1 MTVHASLEQ
10 LSSYL
15 DAELVERERVD
26 VEEHLSECDGCRS
39 RLAGLRGVVTR
50 LESLDHQAPPADLAF
65 LVERRVA
72 MEADRTGLRAAL
84 EETVKTFMLQ
94 PSLTP
99 IFGLVVALALIF
111 YLFSFGVAREQAG
124 GTRLVVPPP
133 VADSAPSPGAT
144 RTIDGREFRHSG
156 ELWIESGLEPVTTIE
171 ALDLTGAESVP
182 PELAPFAELGGTVWL
197 TYEGRA
203 VAVVFP

>member
-15 DAELVERERVD
+15 DAELVERDRVD
-26 VEEHLSECDGCRS
+26 VEEHLAECESCRS

-65 LVERRVA
+65 MVERRVA
-72 MEADRTGLRAAL
+72 MEADRTGLRAGL

-111 YLFSFGVAREQAG
+111 YLFSFGVAREQAT

-133 VADSAPSPGAT
+133 VVESPAGPGAT
-144 RTIDGREFRHSG
+144 RTIEGREFRLSG
-156 ELWIESGLEPVTTIE
+156 ELWIERGLEPTATLE
-171 ALDLTGAESVP
+171 PLDLTGETVP

-203 VAVVFP
+203 VAIVFP